1 MHKLDNLE
9 EIDKFLET
17 YNLPRINHEE
27 IENLNRP
34 ITNKETKTVIK
45 KFPRAQDQMASLEN
59 SKTKFKDI
67 IPILFKTLPNNW
79 RGGKHSRHID
89 TKTR

>member
-1 MHKLDNLE
+1 MNKSDNLE

-67 IPILFKTLPNNW
+67 IPILFKTLPNN
-79 RGGKHSRHID
+79 
-89 TKTR
+89 